1 MNCKDFESMIHELVS
16 RRVADKTKQL
26 EALEHAGHCLWC
38 ALRLDEETKLTQ
50 SLQAFAGTL
59 HAQRAAVRVEE
70 ELLQAFRER
79 TSRSPAARFGLTAK
93 RLWRGLSWGLAFAAT
108 VATAWIV
115 ISHWPRLHPRS
126 SAPPPQVANNQ
137 PLASSEASQAKQEQP
152 WAPGKSDRQVTAQS
166 EGVGSHV
173 AARQSDEPAGR
184 SSTNRKLQVSV
195 LDHYQQHSGGQVAPH
210 GRPERAALDESA
222 SERTTDFIS
231 LGTCDDSQCMDEA
244 TLVRV
249 RLPAEALLA
258 FGLAMDN
265 DYASEGFVQ
274 ADVALA
280 SDGVPF
286 AIRFVD

>member
-1 MNCKDFESMIHELVS
+1 MNCKDFESMIHEVVS

-50 SLQAFAGTL
+50 RLQAFAGTL
-59 HAQRAAVRVEE
+59 QAQRAPVRVEE

-79 TSRSPAARFGLTAK
+79 TLRTSAPRFRLAGK
-93 RLWRGLSWGLAFAAT
+93 RLWRGLSWALAFAAT

-115 ISHWPRLHPRS
+115 ILQWPRLHPRS
-126 SAPPPQVANNQ
+126 
-137 PLASSEASQAKQEQP
+137 
-152 WAPGKSDRQVTAQS
+152 
-166 EGVGSHV
+166 
-173 AARQSDEPAGR
+173 
-184 SSTNRKLQVSV
+184 TNPKLQASV
-195 LDHYQQHSGGQVAPH
+195 LDHHQEHSGGQVAPH
-210 GRPERAALDESA
+210 GRPESAALDESA
-222 SERTTDFIS
+222 SEVTTDFIS

-249 RLPAEALLA
+249 TLPAEALLA
-258 FGLAMDN
+258 FGLGTDN
-265 DYASEGFVQ
+265 DYAPEGLVQ

>member
-38 ALRLDEETKLTQ
+38 ALRLDEESKLTK

-59 HAQRAAVRVEE
+59 QAQRAPVRVEE

-79 TSRSPAARFGLTAK
+79 NSRASAPRLGLAWK

-108 VATAWIV
+108 VATAWMV
-115 ISHWPRLHPRS
+115 ILQWPRLHPRS
-126 SAPPPQVANNQ
+126 SDSPPRAANSQ
-137 PLASSEASQAKQEQP
+137 PLAS
-152 WAPGKSDRQVTAQS
+152 
-166 EGVGSHV
+166 
-173 AARQSDEPAGR
+173 
-184 SSTNRKLQVSV
+184 
-195 LDHYQQHSGGQVAPH
+195 SGGQVAPP
-210 GRPERAALDESA
+210 GRTESTALDQSA
-222 SERTTDFIS
+222 SEVTTDFIS

-249 RLPAEALLA
+249 TLPAEALLA
-258 FGLAMDN
+258 FGLPTDN
-265 DYASEGFVQ
+265 DYAPEGLVQ
-274 ADVALA
+274 ADVALG

-286 AIRFVD
+286 AIRFVI

>member
-59 HAQRAAVRVEE
+59 QAQRAPVRVEE
-70 ELLQAFRER
+70 ELLQAFREITLR
-79 TSRSPAARFGLTAK
+79 AAAPGFGLAGK

-108 VATAWIV
+108 VATAWFV
-115 ISHWPRLHPRS
+115 ILQWPRLHPRS
-126 SAPPPQVANNQ
+126 SAPPPQA
-137 PLASSEASQAKQEQP
+137 ASNP
-152 WAPGKSDRQVTAQS
+152 P
-166 EGVGSHV
+166 
-173 AARQSDEPAGR
+173 
-184 SSTNRKLQVSV
+184 
-195 LDHYQQHSGGQVAPH
+195 HSGRQIAP
-210 GRPERAALDESA
+210 RESLESAALDESA
-222 SERTTDFIS
+222 SEVTTDFIS

-249 RLPAEALLA
+249 TLPAEALLA

-265 DYASEGFVQ
+265 DYAPEGLVQ
-274 ADVALA
+274 ADVALG
-280 SDGVPF
+280 SEGVPF
-286 AIRFVD
+286 AIRFVE